1 MSTTAEPLLRV
12 QGLTKR
18 YPVASDFF
26 GRTTSALEA
35 VGSVD
40 LEVFPGETL
49 ALVGESGCGK
59 STLARLVLRL
69 IEATGGWV
77 SFDGLDVLHATPAEM
92 RTFRR
97 QAQIIFQDPYGS
109 LNPRLKVRTIVGEGM
124 AHLDLD
130 RAARKDR
137 VAELLELVELPIDVL
152 DRFPH
157 EFSGGQRQRLS
168 IARALAVEPRFL
180 VADEPVSALDVSVQS
195 KIVNLL
201 LDLQERLDL
210 TYLFISHD
218 MSIVR
223 HVANRVA
230 VMYLGKIVET
240 APAATLFD
248 NPLHPYTQALLS
260 SVPSLGRRRIARR
273 IVLQGDVPTA
283 IDPPVG
289 CRFASRCFRAL
300 ERCSQETPQLDT
312 APDGDAKHRLACF
325 NPAPLEEALATADAD
340 ARRSGPGDGA

>member
-1 MSTTAEPLLRV
+1 V

-18 YPVASDFF
+18 YPVAHDFF

-35 VGSVD
+35 VGKVD
-40 LEVFPGETL
+40 LEVYPGETL

-69 IEATGGWV
+69 IEGGWV
-77 SFDGLDVLHATPAEM
+77 NFDGLDVLHASPAEM
-92 RTFRR
+92 RAFRR
-97 QAQIIFQDPYGS
+97 KAQIVFQDPYGS
-109 LNPRLKVRTIVGEGM
+109 LNPRLKVRSIVGEGM

-130 RAARKDR
+130 RAARKER
-137 VAELLELVELPIDVL
+137 LGELLELVELPPDVL

-168 IARALAVEPRFL
+168 IARALAVEPIFL

-230 VMYLGKIVET
+230 VMYLGQIVET

-248 NPLHPYTQALLS
+248 DPLHPYTQALLS
-260 SVPSLGRRRIARR
+260 SVPSLGRRRISRR
-273 IVLQGDVPTA
+273 IVLHGDVPTA

-312 APDGDAKHRLACF
+312 APNGDAAHRLACF
-325 NPAPLEEALATADAD
+325 NPAPLDEALATAPTD
-340 ARRSGPGDGA
+340 ARRAGPGDGT